1 MDIWSVLEENLIRY
15 RDVSI
20 AIKRILDGYEEECHI
35 LIQQI
40 KGKNFEES
48 QTLFDSLYDIQG
60 KLATALYKYD
70 FTLNESLRD
79 FVYHFDR
86 DDIYSRK
93 HWYQRFNSG
102 MEWPN
107 EE

>member
-1 MDIWSVLEENLIRY
+1 MST
-15 RDVSI
+15 S
-20 AIKRILDGYEEECHI
+20 IKRILDGYEEECHI

-48 QTLFDSLYDIQG
+48 QTFFDSLYNIQEI
-60 KLATALYKYD
+60 LATALYKYD
-70 FTLNESLRD
+70 FTLNESLRG
-79 FVYHFDR
+79 FVYYFGR

-93 HWYQRFNSG
+93 HWYQQFNRG

-107 EE
+107 EEL